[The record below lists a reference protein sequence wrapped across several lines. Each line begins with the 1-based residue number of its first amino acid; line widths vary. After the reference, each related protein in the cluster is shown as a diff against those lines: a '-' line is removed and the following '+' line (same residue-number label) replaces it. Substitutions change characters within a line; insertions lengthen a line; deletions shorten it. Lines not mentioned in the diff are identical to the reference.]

1 MTVPRFEVGRFSVE
15 GINRHLE
22 RSTLNL
28 ACEGDRRLERRN
40 KSQEAGVSQ
49 ETKRARGQETT

>member
-40 KSQEAGVSQ
+40 KSQEEIG
-49 ETKRARGQETT
+49 RAHV